1 MKKKKLILT
10 ALCTA
15 VAGVVLTLGLN
26 ISSLQAAD
34 GKTIMEERCTKCHG
48 TGRIERAD
56 HDRDGWERTVKRMM
70 GKSHFGP
77 KLSDDEQAA
86 LLDYLTQ

>member
-1 MKKKKLILT
+1 MKKLFLA
-10 ALCTA
+10 ALFTT
-15 VAGVVLTLGLN
+15 VVGVVLIIGMNIGSLG
-26 ISSLQAAD
+26 AAD
-34 GKTIMEERCTKCHG
+34 GETIIKERCTSCHG

-56 HDRDGWERTVKRMM
+56 HDRDGWERTVNRMM

-77 KLSDDEQAA
+77 KLSDDEQKA